1 MIRGMY
7 VPLGHFSIYDH
18 ANQLRPSV
26 PLSLSLSL
34 SLAIRSRP
42 DAGFSLYY
50 IHIGIYTRGSPWPSW
65 NYRHWRSWAFS
76 GCCAICTR
84 TVRNLKILIVTGARV
99 AQYRVTHA
107 WPNWIVMSKARLK
120 TIYPECIFF
129 FWILF

>member
-1 MIRGMY
+1 MECTFLSVTFLFTTTRTSY
-7 VPLGHFSIYDH
+7 VLLFP
-18 ANQLRPSV
+18 
-26 PLSLSLSL
+26 SLSLSL